1 MNADW
6 LTLAEAFPDVPPHL
20 RTLMALLQAASAV
33 VDLGRAM
40 AEEKIPA
47 NRRLADAEELALR
60 VAILCG
66 RADAYRRDIDPQAWS
81 RQITAW
87 ARQEGALLS

>member
-1 MNADW
+1 MERW

-33 VDLGRAM
+33 VDCGRAL
-40 AEEKIPA
+40 AQQTPPA
-47 NRRLADAEELALR
+47 SRDAADVEQLAVL

-66 RADAYRRDIDPQAWS
+66 RCVAYQKDVDPVSWA
-81 RQITAW
+81 RQVNAW
-87 ARQEGALLS
+87 ARQEGAVLN

>member
-1 MNADW
+1 MERW

-20 RTLMALLQAASAV
+20 RTLMALLQAAGAV

-40 AEEKIPA
+40 AEKRDR
-47 NRRLADAEELALR
+47 NRADSEELALR

-66 RADAYRRDIDPQAWS
+66 RADAYRRDVDPQGWAQLVQGWAK
-81 RQITAW
+81 QETA
-87 ARQEGALLS
+87 ALN